1 MFKLNLVRR
10 PFGDASESRCVN
22 NSPNAP
28 QVRAPFLG
36 GWIMSTALVLGALF
50 SAVTIASAAPA
61 DQMNSSTPVRF
72 GSVKVDG
79 LNIAYREAGDPA
91 SPKLVLLHGFP
102 ASSHQYRDLIQVL
115 SDKFHVIAP
124 DYPGFGNSD
133 TPDPAKYGYTF
144 DKISDVVESFLA
156 MKGFDHYGLFVQDY
170 GGPVGFRI
178 LGRHP
183 EALDWLII
191 QNTNAYEIGFTA
203 AWDGFR
209 GALWKNRSPETE
221 KPLAGFLTHDAIKG
235 IYLHGAKSPDLMSPD
250 NWESDFAFMQRPH
263 AVRMNLDLFYD
274 YRTNVPLYPKWQA
287 FLRDRQPK
295 TIIFWGQDDVFFTK
309 EGGEAYLKDLP
320 NAEMHRL
327 VGGHFAVEDNLDY
340 ISTNMHRFYATK
352 VAGGKMKPLAQK

>member
-1 MFKLNLVRR
+1 MF
-10 PFGDASESRCVN
+10 S
-22 NSPNAP
+22 
-28 QVRAPFLG
+28 
-36 GWIMSTALVLGALF
+36 STATQ
-50 SAVTIASAAPA
+50 SRVTKSSRSWPRLNPHIEDLLMATMLTILAAIIPTAAAHAATPTQSGAPA
-61 DQMNSSTPVRF
+61 DVKF
-72 GSVKVDG
+72 GTVKIDG
-79 LNIAYREAGDPA
+79 LNIAYREAGDPS

-102 ASSHQYRDLIQVL
+102 ASSHQYRDLIRVL
-115 SDKFHVIAP
+115 GDKFHVIAP

-133 TPDPAKYGYTF
+133 TPDPAKYAYTF
-144 DKISDVVESFLA
+144 DKLSEVVEAFLA
-156 MKGFDHYGLFVQDY
+156 VKGFDHYGLFVQDY

-183 EALDWLII
+183 ESLDWLII
-191 QNTNAYEIGFTA
+191 QNTNAYEVGFTA

-209 GALWKNRSPETE
+209 GALWKNRTPETE

-250 NWESDFAFMQRPH
+250 NWESDSAFMQRPH

-287 FLRDRQPK
+287 FLRERQPK
-295 TIIFWGQDDVFFTK
+295 TIIFWGQEDVFFTK

-327 VGGHFAVEDNLDY
+327 VGGHFAVEDNLEY
-340 ISTNMHRFYATK
+340 IADNIHRFYADK
-352 VAGGKMKPLAQK
+352 VAAGATKTVGMK